1 MQGSKS
7 LKESL
12 SKRKGKKMSKQL
24 EKNSTYNQFDT
35 DHDGVVTDTE
45 LARSERMIVIENM
58 DKMADQQRI
67 MAWAAL
73 VAPPVLI
80 AYLASELVALDKV
93 NALNGLV
100 TTYCA
105 AMGTIVVAF
114 MAATAYVRGKTGE

>member
-1 MQGSKS
+1 
-7 LKESL
+7 
-12 SKRKGKKMSKQL
+12 MSKQL
-24 EKNSTYNQFDT
+24 EKDSSYNEFDT

-45 LARSERMIVIENM
+45 LARSERMMQIENM

-73 VAPPVLI
+73 VAPPALI
-80 AYLASELVALDKV
+80 AYLASELVTLEKV
-93 NALNGLV
+93 NSLNGLV

>member
-1 MQGSKS
+1 
-7 LKESL
+7 
-12 SKRKGKKMSKQL
+12 MSKQL
-24 EKNSTYNQFDT
+24 EKDSSYNEFDT

-45 LARSERMIVIENM
+45 LARSERMMQIENM

-73 VAPPVLI
+73 VAPPALI
-80 AYLASELVALDKV
+80 AYLASELVTLEKV

>member
-1 MQGSKS
+1 
-7 LKESL
+7 
-12 SKRKGKKMSKQL
+12 MSKQL
-24 EKNSTYNQFDT
+24 EKDSSYNEFDT
-35 DHDGVVTDTE
+35 DHDGVVTDAE
-45 LARSERMIVIENM
+45 LARSERMMQIENM

-73 VAPPVLI
+73 VAPPALS
-80 AYLASELVALDKV
+80 AYLASELVTLEKV

>member
-1 MQGSKS
+1 
-7 LKESL
+7 
-12 SKRKGKKMSKQL
+12 MSKQL
-24 EKNSTYNQFDT
+24 EKDSTYNQFDT

-80 AYLASELVALDKV
+80 AYLASELVALYKC

-100 TTYCA
+100 TTYWA
-105 AMGTIVVAF
+105 AMGKIVVAF
-114 MAATAYVRGKTGE
+114 MAATSYVRLKTSE

>member
-1 MQGSKS
+1 
-7 LKESL
+7 
-12 SKRKGKKMSKQL
+12 MSKQL
-24 EKNSTYNQFDT
+24 EKNSSYNEFDT

-45 LARSERMIVIENM
+45 LARSERMMQIENM

-73 VAPPVLI
+73 VAPPALI
-80 AYLASELVALDKV
+80 AFLASSLVALEKV

-114 MAATAYVRGKTGE
+114 MAATAYVRGKNGE

>member
-1 MQGSKS
+1 
-7 LKESL
+7 
-12 SKRKGKKMSKQL
+12 MSKQL
-24 EKNSTYNQFDT
+24 EKDSAYSQFDT
-35 DHDGVVTDTE
+35 NHDGVVTDAE
-45 LARSERMIVIENM
+45 LSRSERMMQIENM

-80 AYLASELVALDKV
+80 AYLASELVALEKV

-114 MAATAYVRGKTGE
+114 MAATAYVRGKTNE

>member
-1 MQGSKS
+1 
-7 LKESL
+7 
-12 SKRKGKKMSKQL
+12 MSKQL
-24 EKNSTYNQFDT
+24 EKDSTYNEFDT
-35 DHDGVVTDTE
+35 NHDGVVTDTE
-45 LARSERMIVIENM
+45 LARSERMMQIENM

-80 AYLASELVALDKV
+80 AYLASELVALEKV

-114 MAATAYVRGKTGE
+114 MAATAYVRGKTNE

>member
-1 MQGSKS
+1 
-7 LKESL
+7 
-12 SKRKGKKMSKQL
+12 MSKQL
-24 EKNSTYNQFDT
+24 EKNSTYNEFDT
-35 DHDGVVTDTE
+35 NHDGVVTDTE
-45 LARSERMIVIENM
+45 LARSERMMQIENM

-80 AYLASELVALDKV
+80 AYLASELVALEKV

-114 MAATAYVRGKTGE
+114 MAATAYVRGKTNE

>member
-1 MQGSKS
+1 
-7 LKESL
+7 
-12 SKRKGKKMSKQL
+12 MSKQL
-24 EKNSTYNQFDT
+24 EKDSTYNEFDT

-45 LARSERMIVIENM
+45 LARSERMMQIENM

-80 AYLASELVALDKV
+80 AYLASELVVLEKV

-114 MAATAYVRGKTGE
+114 MAATAYVRGKTNE

>member
-1 MQGSKS
+1 
-7 LKESL
+7 
-12 SKRKGKKMSKQL
+12 MSKQL
-24 EKNSTYNQFDT
+24 EKDSSYNEFDT

-45 LARSERMIVIENM
+45 LARSERMMQIENM

-73 VAPPVLI
+73 VAPPALI
-80 AYLASELVALDKV
+80 AFLASSQVALEMV

>member
-1 MQGSKS
+1 MG
-7 LKESL
+7 LINFGGDVFWGVE
-12 SKRKGKKMSKQL
+12 MSKQL
-24 EKNSTYNQFDT
+24 EKDSSYNEFDT

-45 LARSERMIVIENM
+45 LARSERMMQIENM

-73 VAPPVLI
+73 VAPPALI
-80 AYLASELVALDKV
+80 AYLASELVTLEKV

>member
-1 MQGSKS
+1 
-7 LKESL
+7 
-12 SKRKGKKMSKQL
+12 MSKQL
-24 EKNSTYNQFDT
+24 EKDSAYSQFDT
-35 DHDGVVTDTE
+35 DHDGVVTDVE
-45 LARSERMIVIENM
+45 LSRSERMMQIENM

-80 AYLASELVALDKV
+80 AYLASELVALEKV

-114 MAATAYVRGKTGE
+114 MAATAYVRGKTNE

>member
-1 MQGSKS
+1 
-7 LKESL
+7 
-12 SKRKGKKMSKQL
+12 MSKQL
-24 EKNSTYNQFDT
+24 EKDSSYNEFDT

-45 LARSERMIVIENM
+45 LARSERMMQIENM

-67 MAWAAL
+67 MACAAL
-73 VAPPVLI
+73 VAPPTLI
-80 AYLASELVALDKV
+80 AYLASELVTLEKV